1 MDKTKKVLIEMF
13 TEFTGVSILDSGDA
27 YGRNF
32 ERNRKIKD
40 WDSIPEVEP
49 WFCCKELGPIIHLFP
64 FLNNRLEF
72 EEELTKDF
80 YKWLD
85 EHPDEYSN
93 DVESVKKWVESHD
106 NWIHKDYG
114 LTYNFDTFLDQG
126 FQYNWFID
134 DKLNEHIAIMIHGGA
149 DIRGGYTDAKIFL
162 FPGTNGFQDMIYD
175 MQNQSLFL
183 KTTKGEFG
191 LDFMSYYENYEIYF
205 NKTGTCKYAYDTPA
219 SEIFETD
226 DKSNFVEYLQNFK
239 KLEDIPGFIS
249 CKD

>member
-93 DVESVKKWVESHD
+93 DVKSIEKWVNEH
-106 NWIHKDYG
+106 NNLIHEHYE
-114 LTYNFDTFLDQG
+114 LTYNFDTFFDQG
-126 FQYNWFID
+126 FQYNYFRD
-134 DKLNEHIAIMIHGGA
+134 PDRKKEYLAIMIHGGA
-149 DIRGGYTDAKIFL
+149 DIRGGYTDAKIFKI
-162 FPGTNGFQDMIYD
+162 TTYEGFENFIYD
-175 MQNQSLFL
+175 MSHQSLDL
-183 KTTKGEFG
+183 ETSKGKFG
-191 LDFMSYYENYEIYF
+191 LDFV
-205 NKTGTCKYAYDTPA
+205 A
-219 SEIFETD
+219 SESEYQIFFPKYGTVWDASKVQANEIFDTD
-226 DKSNFVEYLQNFK
+226 DESNFVEYLQNFK

-249 CKD
+249 CN